1 MQTKLAA
8 PRQRLLRALLVLPM
22 LMATV
27 VVAQVATAPP
37 ASAAEYGVR
46 TELISR
52 FRSGDVAYVKVAVE
66 RHPDTL
72 KGRLHVK
79 VYCRNSN
86 NQSVNCGTIHASE
99 QLNSLEYWNEATDHW
114 SSWYQQTPCCD
125 SHNVPSRDFWGAWIC
140 GWDVDQYRTVAYNVR
155 VTDRF
160 GEPGT
165 SNDVPSNTAN
175 IFITDCV

>member
-1 MQTKLAA
+1 
-8 PRQRLLRALLVLPM
+8 M
-22 LMATV
+22 LFATLT
-27 VVAQVATAPP
+27 VAQIATAPS

-72 KGRLHVK
+72 KGRTHVK

-99 QLNSLEYWNEATDHW
+99 QLNSLEFWDERLLAWNSFYTQA
-114 SSWYQQTPCCD
+114 PCCD
-125 SHNVPSRDFWGAWIC
+125 SHNVPSRDFWGEWVC
-140 GWDVDQYRTVAYNVR
+140 GFDIDQYRTVAYNVR

-165 SNDVPSNTAN
+165 SNDVPSNTAK